1 MTQPVKIVVVGTGGI
16 SSSYFAAMTGNPNVQ
31 VVGMVDNRPEA
42 AMQAAS
48 LFGVRWFVTVAE
60 LLNSGVVFEAA
71 IVCTP
76 PNTHESIAIE
86 LAARGVHVLCE
97 KPFSITSASARR
109 MAAAAHRYGTILT
122 MGSKFRY
129 VNDVNAARERI
140 RRGSIGDVVLF
151 ENAFTGRV
159 EMSRRWNSM
168 PAISGGGVLIDNGTH
183 SVDILRFF
191 LGPLSE
197 VHAVEG
203 KRIQN
208 LPVED
213 TARLF
218 VRSEAGVMGSVDLS
232 WSLNKELD
240 WYVNIFGSE
249 GLIQVGWKTSRMKV
263 GNGDWE
269 VFGQGYDKVQAF
281 RSQVNNFARA
291 IHKLEP
297 LVITWEDALA
307 SVNVIEAAYDSMRA
321 SGWTGVK
328 TSCPLT
334 NTPAPIG
341 ETAIHREVVRV

>member
-1 MTQPVKIVVVGTGGI
+1 LNKPVSLVVVGAGGI
-16 SSSYFAAMTGNPNVQ
+16 AGSYFSAITGNPNVKL
-31 VVGMVDNRPEA
+31 VAVVDNRPES
-42 AMQAAS
+42 AMQAANQH
-48 LFGVRWFVTVAE
+48 GVKWFVTVAE
-60 LLNSGVVFEAA
+60 LLNSGIVVEAA

-76 PNTHESIAIE
+76 PNTHETIAIE

-109 MAAAAHRYGTILT
+109 MASAANRYGTILT

-129 VNDVNAARERI
+129 VNDVIAARARVQ
-140 RRGSIGDVVLF
+140 RGCIGDVVLF

-159 EMSRRWNSM
+159 DMSRRWNSM

-183 SVDILRFF
+183 SVDILRYF
-191 LGPLSE
+191 LGPLVE

-218 VRSEAGVMGSVDLS
+218 VRSQAGVMGSVDLS

-240 WYVNIFGSE
+240 WYVNVFGSE
-249 GLIQVGWKTSRMKV
+249 GLIQVGWKSSRMKI
-263 GNGDWE
+263 GNGEWE

-281 RSQVNNFARA
+281 RSQVNNFARS
-291 IHKLEP
+291 IRQQEQ
-297 LVITWEDALA
+297 LVMTWEDALA
-307 SVNVIEAAYDSMRA
+307 SVDVIEAAYDSMRA

-328 TSCPLT
+328 SSCPLT
-334 NTPAPIG
+334 NTPAPVG